1 MKTKIFLIM
10 IASSLLIISCKK
22 EEETIP
28 VSPPASQ
35 PHYYTSVK
43 DFYKMNGSPEQSYT
57 INSSIGGSFTSPQG
71 TVVSIPANA
80 FMNEYG
86 DPITGNVAIQ
96 FKDIYKKSDMLFSNM
111 PTQTVSGPLKSAG
124 EFFIKAIQNNK
135 ALLLNSGKKITI
147 EQPSGGNM
155 IDAAMTPFVLDID
168 SVGLTPTWWPT
179 TYDSLEITTTDYVFS
194 LYQFNYPA
202 DSGTWCNSDNS
213 SFFSTY
219 TQTILTSHCNNADIV
234 SKDVFLV
241 FTGINT
247 MVHVYA
253 NSATDNVYDYAPV
266 GLQCTV
272 VAIGVKDG
280 KLYSSFTP
288 ITISANQTVNYTLAE
303 TTAETFKT
311 QLKALN

>member
-1 MKTKIFLIM
+1 MKTKTFLIM
-10 IASSLLIISCKK
+10 IASSLVIISCKK
-22 EEETIP
+22 EKEAIP
-28 VSPPASQ
+28 TPSTSQ

-43 DFYKMNGSPEQSYT
+43 DFYKMNESPKQSYT
-57 INSSIGGSFTSPQG
+57 INSSTGGSFTTPQG
-71 TVVSIPANA
+71 TVVNIPANA
-80 FMNEYG
+80 FMSQIG
-86 DPITGNVAIQ
+86 DPIVGNITVE
-96 FKDIYKKSDMLFSNM
+96 FKDIYKKSDMLFSNV
-111 PTQTVSGPLKSAG
+111 PTQTASGPLKSAG

-135 ALLLNSGKKITI
+135 AIWLNSGKKITVD
-147 EQPSGGNM
+147 QPSGGNLT
-155 IDAAMTPFVLDID
+155 DAAMMPFVLDVD
-168 SVGLTPTWWPT
+168 SIGLNATWWPT
-179 TYDSLEITTTDYVFS
+179 TTDSLEITTSNYVFS
-194 LYQFNYPA
+194 LYQFSYPA

-213 SFFSTY
+213 SIFSTY
-219 TQTILTSHCNNADIV
+219 SQTILTSHSNNADIV
-234 SKDVFLV
+234 SKDIFLV

-253 NSATDNVYDYAPV
+253 NSATDNIYDFAPV

-288 ITISANQTVNYTLAE
+288 ITISANQTVNYTLTE